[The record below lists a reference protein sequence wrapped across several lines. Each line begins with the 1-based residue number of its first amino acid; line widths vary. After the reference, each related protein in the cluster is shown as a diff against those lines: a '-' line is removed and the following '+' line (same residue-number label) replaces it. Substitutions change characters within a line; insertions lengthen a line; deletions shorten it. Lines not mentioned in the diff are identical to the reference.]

1 MAAITKP
8 SPGVDDIARSG
19 SPSPHSQA
27 SQVGNSPGASL
38 TPTQKARA
46 AFKQLEKEAAND
58 AGSPGSGSVLRPRSR
73 IRTLSQSLTE
83 AAKQASGPTIRKF
96 AAVGKALNRERVRDL
111 DNGQEKGKCSLPT
124 SASPIADDDRYGGIY
139 CGEDKSAGSDS
150 DSDGVTPSKTNPGEK
165 SPRLVVV
172 ASGKESKLPSG
183 QQTQPAKEDR
193 FGGIYCGESL
203 DDDDEDDSSSDHG
216 NGNQA
221 LETSAQDEKCGGE
234 VMEQSAS
241 LQGKTGGLEAQTLET
256 CNPSQ
261 GKEGQETTPL
271 KEKNL
276 PEKSDTRKTH
286 TAPSTKTAGDRNAS
300 KCNGTDDSLQI
311 RRNHNTAACFSDSDN
326 SDSHH
331 DDVISQLVT
340 SSDAQHSDKT
350 SEMGS
355 GATDEYS
362 ASMIEEQPRKK
373 MTPFEQEWEEF
384 ANPSTRI
391 KHFEPIGPQL
401 STSFLPTHGDAAS
414 HRRSS
419 NSSNASSTLVENCEH
434 SRPPF
439 FSASLSNVLSQRG
452 SLPGTAEE
460 PWPVPAS
467 PFSTTRSKWEIIS
480 QTISQTL
487 EENGFRNGVFATH
500 SDCTMEKNPDAHQ
513 SSSKASPKPQRRSVR
528 LRKLV
533 RDSLTKQLTKKRSE
547 EDCAIAPPF
556 MSKEDISS
564 TNSKPEAKSTSL
576 NRLTA
581 AFSML
586 SPKESRRSNGDVCN
600 LSENSAST
608 NTKRKGLKTSQSV
621 DFVPGGPTHRPSGQ
635 SIFSI
640 ASQLLQSN
648 NAKNAKIRNG
658 KLDNMDVKE
667 SSGLANAGQT
677 NQEKLASRSNNQGRG
692 KLGTISDRIAQHR
705 ITKQVMRSKSL
716 ERMSKSKIKEESVDE
731 LSTTL
736 CKPIQ
741 QPSRPI
747 SPDVPAAD
755 TIADV
760 RSVRRQHTFC
770 ETLTSDQA
778 LLDGYDTC
786 GSSIFE
792 EDEMPEL
799 DPGAKSGTASPL
811 PGRGRQGSRSSK
823 TAFLALMGENT
834 LNNLQKRKAVRK
846 EEIVKVSPISGLLPT
861 VPVPENLEIGLKRFR
876 VCQEIYS
883 TEYSYVKNLE
893 VLVEVYKG
901 ALKSV
906 LSGKDL
912 DTIFM
917 NVESIYEFNC
927 ELLVELHDRFMKWSD
942 DLTVGDAFTCTA
954 ARFNVYSVYCANH
967 RDAEEAVARLK
978 RKNDVN
984 DTLQSAGQDARV
996 STGLNLQS
1004 YLLTPVQR
1012 MPRYLLLLQNLLKH
1026 TPDTHPDFEMLR
1038 EAISK
1043 LDRITEHVNQQ
1054 IRELQNQKALSDL
1067 RTQVVGLD
1075 AHDLPGRKLAK
1086 EGQVC
1091 LTSIRKLYQCILFND
1106 LIVFALRG
1114 ESKGKVEIA
1123 LDLSTVWV
1131 HDLDQND
1138 PQTTA
1143 QDAIEIYN
1151 PDRPYTIYVKTINEK
1166 RLWLNEIRSVI
1177 LSHLKEKN
1185 DNLGPPKDLE
1195 ERTGISEENVGQ
1207 SAVVRASDIVHRT
1220 AKFSY
1225 ASGELFDGCW
1235 LDAMRHGKGE
1245 MTWRDRTTY
1254 VGEWVENERI
1264 GEGTLTYNTADVYSG
1279 TWSNDVQCGKGEL
1292 KLCSGDQYSGQWKN
1306 ALPQGDGKIEYA
1318 NGDIFTGAFDRAT
1331 VNGDGVLK
1339 CKNGIE
1345 YDGQWLE
1352 SQFDG
1357 EGKFTN
1363 RYGDRFEGELVHNC
1377 FHGSGVMNYKDGSV
1391 YDGIWEKGHR
1401 HGYGSF
1407 KEANGAEY
1415 NGNWRL
1421 DQRHGQGWQKAQ
1433 DGSVYDGMWEYNAR
1447 HGSGKMRFA
1456 NGDEYSGLFKH
1467 NHVHGRGTMTYADGS
1482 VYIGDFKFAQ
1492 RHGYGVMEY
1501 ANGGHYDGS
1510 WVHDVRE
1517 GEGSYTYEDEVRKCY
1532 SV

>member
-1 MAAITKP
+1 MAFQMKPKTKEEE
-8 SPGVDDIARSG
+8 R
-19 SPSPHSQA
+19 
-27 SQVGNSPGASL
+27 
-38 TPTQKARA
+38 K
-46 AFKQLEKEAAND
+46 LE
-58 AGSPGSGSVLRPRSR
+58 V
-73 IRTLSQSLTE
+73 
-83 AAKQASGPTIRKF
+83 AKQESQRKTPV
-96 AAVGKALNRERVRDL
+96 APDIVERR
-111 DNGQEKGKCSLPT
+111 
-124 SASPIADDDRYGGIY
+124 
-139 CGEDKSAGSDS
+139 
-150 DSDGVTPSKTNPGEK
+150 
-165 SPRLVVV
+165 
-172 ASGKESKLPSG
+172 KL
-183 QQTQPAKEDR
+183 
-193 FGGIYCGESL
+193 FN
-203 DDDDEDDSSSDHG
+203 SSSG
-216 NGNQA
+216 
-221 LETSAQDEKCGGE
+221 
-234 VMEQSAS
+234 
-241 LQGKTGGLEAQTLET
+241 
-256 CNPSQ
+256 
-261 GKEGQETTPL
+261 
-271 KEKNL
+271 
-276 PEKSDTRKTH
+276 
-286 TAPSTKTAGDRNAS
+286 
-300 KCNGTDDSLQI
+300 
-311 RRNHNTAACFSDSDN
+311 
-326 SDSHH
+326 
-331 DDVISQLVT
+331 
-340 SSDAQHSDKT
+340 
-350 SEMGS
+350 
-355 GATDEYS
+355 
-362 ASMIEEQPRKK
+362 
-373 MTPFEQEWEEF
+373 
-384 ANPSTRI
+384 
-391 KHFEPIGPQL
+391 
-401 STSFLPTHGDAAS
+401 
-414 HRRSS
+414 S
-419 NSSNASSTLVENCEH
+419 NSSNAPVRPPPPKPMARGLGSKKDPASDASLATTPGAKKPSAP
-434 SRPPF
+434 SRPNAGDGIEGGLILDN
-439 FSASLSNVLSQRG
+439 SAAAKQSRKSLI
-452 SLPGTAEE
+452 
-460 PWPVPAS
+460 
-467 PFSTTRSKWEIIS
+467 F
-480 QTISQTL
+480 
-487 EENGFRNGVFATH
+487 
-500 SDCTMEKNPDAHQ
+500 Q
-513 SSSKASPKPQRRSVR
+513 SAK
-528 LRKLV
+528 
-533 RDSLTKQLTKKRSE
+533 
-547 EDCAIAPPF
+547 
-556 MSKEDISS
+556 
-564 TNSKPEAKSTSL
+564 KSTSSS
-576 NRLTA
+576 
-581 AFSML
+581 SMD
-586 SPKESRRSNGDVCN
+586 KEK
-600 LSENSAST
+600 
-608 NTKRKGLKTSQSV
+608 TKRQTGISTAE
-621 DFVPGGPTHRPSGQ
+621 SGSGRGSSPADTTAPNQ
-635 SIFSI
+635 
-640 ASQLLQSN
+640 
-648 NAKNAKIRNG
+648 NG
-658 KLDNMDVKE
+658 KADCAEE
-667 SSGLANAGQT
+667 SSGSDDDGVIVDWKD
-677 NQEKLASRSNNQGRG
+677 EDSSEFSSIKPS
-692 KLGTISDRIAQHR
+692 KFGTIVREGDEGRKASSD
-705 ITKQVMRSKSL
+705 VVV
-716 ERMSKSKIKEESVDE
+716 RMSHIAAQEDDSP
-731 LSTTL
+731 LLTSTRQHVT
-736 CKPIQ
+736 
-741 QPSRPI
+741 S
-747 SPDVPAAD
+747 VPAQPVAAVP
-755 TIADV
+755 TVALPITPVTPVTPVAPTRDV
-760 RSVRRQHTFC
+760 AAATKRQST
-770 ETLTSDQA
+770 
-778 LLDGYDTC
+778 
-786 GSSIFE
+786 
-792 EDEMPEL
+792 
-799 DPGAKSGTASPL
+799 
-811 PGRGRQGSRSSK
+811 
-823 TAFLALMGENT
+823 
-834 LNNLQKRKAVRK
+834 KRKAVRK
-846 EEIVKVSPISGLLPT
+846 EEIVKVSPISGLPPT

-1185 DNLGPPKDLE
+1185 DNLGPPKDME

-1279 TWSNDVQCGKGEL
+1279 TWSNNVQCGKGEL

-1377 FHGSGVMNYKDGSV
+1377 FHGSGIMNYKDGSV

-1517 GEGSYTYEDEVRKCY
+1517 GEGSYTYEDETYSGDFAHDRPHGKGMYTHKGSNTCYTGHYVAGKRCGAGVETSPMGKFVGEWKYGMRHGAGKETSTVGTISDGSWHCNQRNGVFTVR
-1532 SV
+1532 SVTGEVSEATYQAGALVDKPNPHDIPTMPILGRTLM